1 MLGWDLR
8 VTIRNVPTRR
18 SKPARKLTWHL
29 DALESRRLLA
39 DVPPGFTDQS
49 FGGPLESGTALTFA
63 PDGRLFALSQTGSV
77 YITQTNGVTSTALTI
92 PVNSFSERGLL
103 GIAIDPQFESNSHI
117 YLFYTELPSGVDP
130 ATYSGATRN
139 RVSRFTVV
147 GNTISP
153 ASERLVMQLDPLIA
167 AGNHN
172 AGAMKFGPDGKLYI
186 AVGDNT
192 DGRNSQLLSNRHGK
206 ILRINA
212 DGSIPS
218 DNPTSFA
225 GVAGSTFGENRAIYA
240 VGFRNPYSFDIS
252 PDGRIFV
259 NEVGYNNFEEVNL
272 VQAGRNYGWPATEG
286 GFDQALFPNFTN
298 PLYYYGHGGGLQ
310 TGFAITGGVYYS
322 SSGPRAFPASYQNKY
337 FFCDYGTG
345 WINLIDPA
353 NPPALPSNATNFA
366 SGALEIAGMQL
377 GPDGA
382 IYYMQRG
389 GSAGVRRIIPNV
401 TSPPIITRDPADQ
414 TVSVGESATFSVEAS
429 GTGPLSYQWERNGVP
444 IPGANGPSYTVSSV
458 TQALN
463 NSAIRVVITNS
474 LGSVASRWAT
484 LRVSTGAA
492 PVPFINT
499 PVNSTFF
506 RAGDVISFAGGAT
519 DAEDGTLS
527 PSQLSW
533 TMVFHHDTHTH
544 PFLGPID
551 GVAAGTFT
559 IPNIGETSANVWYR
573 VILTATDSSGRSA
586 STYHDIYPR
595 VSTFTLNTSGL
606 PEGATLNLDAQPLPA
621 GAATIGVVGMIR
633 AIEAPES
640 QTIFGQVYDF
650 VSWSHGG
657 DRSQNIVVQATNT
670 TYTANYAPRTASTN
684 LVQGR
689 VTRSSGTPVAS
700 ARVYLDANY
709 NAIFEPGERFTLTDA
724 GGNYA
729 LNYTETGMMRLM
741 VDSANLVPSYGHWFS
756 VAAVG
761 DERTADFTINDA
773 SLQNR
778 VSGRVADTNGQAVS
792 GVRVYLDSN
801 QNSRFDAGEPSVNS
815 NATGDYTL
823 SFPGTGVMNVRA
835 DATGATPAIGYWYN
849 IASAG
854 DERVYNFVVPAAV
867 TATNRVSGTVTNVSG
882 TPAGSIRVFLDANFN
897 SRFDAGERFTTT
909 NTSGNYSIDFPGTGT
924 IHVMIDGANP
934 IPADGYWYSI
944 ATVGDVRTFNF
955 TVSPNPLLNRA
966 SGKVRNSTGFGIPNV
981 RIYLDANF
989 NSRFDTGE
997 LNTITNFTGNYS
1009 MDYPGTG
1016 VMHVMADIANADPAD
1031 GFWFSVAVAGDQ
1043 RTLDFAV
1050 ASTQSLS
1057 PSSQRQQIAP
1067 RISTDIRGIVEGSS
1081 TRIGSNRGRLLDE
1094 LM

>member
-1 MLGWDLR
+1 M
-8 VTIRNVPTRR
+8 TIRREHPRR
-18 SKPARKLTWHL
+18 FKAVRKRSWTL
-29 DALESRRLLA
+29 DPLESRLLLA
-39 DVPPGFTDQS
+39 SVPPGFSDQS

-103 GIAIDPQFESNSHI
+103 GIAIDPNFESNSHI
-117 YLFYTELPSGVDP
+117 YLFYTELPNGVDP

-153 ASERLVMQLDPLIA
+153 ASEQLVMQLDPLIA

-206 ILRINA
+206 ILRINT

-225 GVAGSTFGENRAIYA
+225 GVAGSTSGANRAIYA

-286 GFDQALFPNFTN
+286 GFDQALYPNFTN

-389 GSAGVRRIIPNV
+389 GSAGVRRIVPNV
-401 TSPPIITRDPADQ
+401 TSPPVITRDPGDQ
-414 TVSVGESATFSVEAS
+414 TVSVGENATFNVEAS
-429 GTGPLSYQWERNGVP
+429 GTGPLTYQWERNGAP
-444 IPGANGPSYTVSSV
+444 IPGATGSSYTFNAV
-458 TQALN
+458 TQSLHS
-463 NSAIRVVITNS
+463 SAIRVVITNS
-474 LGSVASRWAT
+474 LGSVASQWAT

-492 PVPFINT
+492 PVPVINA
-499 PVNSTFF
+499 PANSNFF
-506 RAGDVISFAGGAT
+506 NAGDVISFSGGAT
-519 DAEDGTLS
+519 DAEDGTLP

-551 GVAAGTFT
+551 GVASGVFT

-573 VILTATDSSGRSA
+573 VILTATDSSGRSV
-586 STYHDIYPR
+586 STFHDIYPR

-621 GAATIGVVGMIR
+621 GSATISVVGMIR

-640 QTIFGQVYDF
+640 QNIFGQVYDF

-657 DRSQNIVVQATNT
+657 SRSQTIVVPAANT
-670 TYTANYAPRTASTN
+670 TYTANYAPRAASTS

-689 VTRSSGTPVAS
+689 VTRSSGAPVAL

-709 NAIFEPGERFTLTDA
+709 NAIFDPGERSTLTDVS
-724 GGNYA
+724 GNYA
-729 LNYTETGMMRLM
+729 LSYTETGMMRLM

-756 VAAVG
+756 VATVG
-761 DERTADFTINDA
+761 DERTADFVINDVVI
-773 SLQNR
+773 QNR
-778 VSGRVADTNGQAVS
+778 VTGRITDTNGSAAP

-801 QNSRFDAGEPSVNS
+801 QNGQFDAGEPSVNS
-815 NATGDYTL
+815 SATGAYVL

-835 DATGATPAIGYWYN
+835 NSTGATPAIGYWYN
-849 IASAG
+849 IARAG
-854 DERVYNFVVPAAV
+854 DERVYNFTVPAVV
-867 TATNRVSGTVTNVSG
+867 TNNNRVSGSVTNVSG
-882 TPAGSIRVFLDANFN
+882 TPATSIRVFLDANFN

-909 NTSGNYSIDFPGTGT
+909 DASGRYTIDFPGTGT
-924 IHVMIDGANP
+924 VHVMIDGANP
-934 IPADGYWYSI
+934 VPADGYWYSI
-944 ATVGDVRTFNF
+944 ATVGDVRSFNF
-955 TVSPNPLLNRA
+955 TVSPVPLLNRA
-966 SGKVRNSTGFGIPNV
+966 SGKVRNANGFGIPNV
-981 RIYLDANF
+981 RIYLDSNF

-997 LNTITNFTGNYS
+997 LNVITNFTGNYT

-1016 VMHVMADIANADPAD
+1016 VMHVMADIGNVNPAD

-1050 ASTQSLS
+1050 TSTLLLS
-1057 PSSQRQQIAP
+1057 PSAQRQQIAP
-1067 RISTDIRGIVEGSS
+1067 QSPTDFRGIVEGHS